1 MFAAQS
7 GGMSM
12 RKLVLILGLL
22 LAALSAACGGNG
34 DGNGNGTGD
43 TTDGGVD
50 MRSLANQGKAC
61 VTDEDCG
68 SDDYR
73 CSYPVADGCSAK
85 GECRAVQ
92 EPTCTAIS
100 FACGCDGQ
108 PVPNSGCFYDSG
120 FAGGPIVPGIYPDGC
135 LGHGAGDAGL

>member
-1 MFAAQS
+1 MRAAQS
-7 GGMSM
+7 GRMSM

-34 DGNGNGTGD
+34 DGHCGTPD
-43 TTDGGVD
+43 AGVD

-61 VTDEDCG
+61 VTDDDCG

-73 CSYPVADGCSAK
+73 CSYPIADGCGAK

-92 EPTCTAIS
+92 EPTCTVITL
-100 FACGCDGQ
+100 ACGCDGHG
-108 PVPNSGCFYDSG
+108 VPNSGCFYDSG
-120 FAGGPIVPGIYPDGC
+120 FAGGPIVPGVYPDGC
-135 LGHGAGDAGL
+135 LGHGVGDAGL